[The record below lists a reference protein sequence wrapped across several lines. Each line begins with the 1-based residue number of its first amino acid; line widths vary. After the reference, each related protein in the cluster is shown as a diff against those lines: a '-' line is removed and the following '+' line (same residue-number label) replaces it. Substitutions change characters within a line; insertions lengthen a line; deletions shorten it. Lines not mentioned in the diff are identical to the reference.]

1 MARIGPVFAVH
12 RACLLIGKYE
22 FFCKRDID
30 CIILAGLMV
39 VGAG

>member
-1 MARIGPVFAVH
+1 MARIERVFAVH

-22 FFCKRDID
+22 FFCKRVID
-30 CIILAGLMV
+30 CIILTGPLV